1 MQFSTIT
8 RKVFRVVL
16 VLLGLIILYVAFL
29 WLRPDEALNPAAE
42 AFYQVQA
49 APIPDEQNATLALSG
64 ITAPA
69 GVDVIGHGKR
79 IKKIYTDTRDPKS
92 AWEQVRMLG
101 SHDFVYPPEVEC
113 WLNSSA
119 LKGANENKCVSAERL
134 AGIIHE
140 SPHLARYKQ
149 IQNMTQFERR
159 AIFRGHILISLN
171 KLLHAEILLNLQQ
184 GRAEIGYQKWRSN
197 HMFLNGLSAASGT
210 WVITAI
216 NLVNESLSFA
226 MLDDLLRRAP
236 MLVVAHEE
244 ELTQMLARKDIEHFN
259 LDDIMRAEE
268 EIVRNDSNPILDA
281 FRRPNYQTNRQY
293 DYAQAFL
300 HAARTKPANVA
311 RSVNAVSRAF
321 TDLSFASIDY
331 TNLINAVLSKLYIRG
346 QLKTGELLSSMHAN
360 IALQRLNMLR
370 IQIVKAKKSDAEI
383 DAFLQAA
390 SFELRNPF
398 DGKPMQWDA
407 VKRTIAASIPGEE
420 RQYTISL

>member
-1 MQFSTIT
+1 MQLSTIT
-8 RKVFRVVL
+8 RNFFRVVL
-16 VLLGLIILYVAFL
+16 VFLGLIILYVAFL

-42 AFYQVQA
+42 AFYRVQA

-69 GVDVIGHGKR
+69 GVDVIAHGKR
-79 IKKIYTDTRDPKS
+79 TKKIYAETRDSKS

-101 SHDFVYPPEVEC
+101 SHDFVYPAEVEC
-113 WLNSSA
+113 WLDANA
-119 LKGANENKCVSAERL
+119 LKGANENNCASAERL
-134 AGIIHE
+134 TEIIRE

-149 IQNMTQFERR
+149 IQNMTQFQAR
-159 AIFRGHILISLN
+159 ATFSGRPLISLN
-171 KLLHAEILLNLQQ
+171 KLLGAEILLDLQQ
-184 GRAEIGYQKWRSN
+184 GRAEIAYQKWRAN
-197 HMFLNGLSAASGT
+197 HLFLNKLSAAGGS

-216 NLVNESLSFA
+216 NLVNESISFA

-236 MLVVAHEE
+236 MLVDSHEE
-244 ELTQMLARKDIEHFN
+244 ELTKMLARKDIEHFN
-259 LDDIMRAEE
+259 FAEIMRAEE
-268 EIVRNDSNPILDA
+268 EIVSAESIPILDA
-281 FRRPNYQTNRQY
+281 FKRPNYQTNRQY
-293 DYAQAFL
+293 DYSQAFL
-300 HAARTKPANVA
+300 RAARTEPANVA

-360 IALQRLNMLR
+360 IAMQRLNMLR

-390 SFELRNPF
+390 SPELRNPF

-407 VKRTIAASIPGEE
+407 AKRTIAASIPGEE
-420 RQYTISL
+420 RKYTISL